1 MKLDHSIFGGTL
13 HYRLFV
19 IFFRV
24 FICRYIKINGGAG
37 ECKFTTVILILIL

>member
-37 ECKFTTVILILIL
+37 GSKFTTVILILIL

>member
-37 ECKFTTVILILIL
+37 ENKFTTVILILIL

>member
-1 MKLDHSIFGGTL
+1 MKLDHSIFGGIL

-37 ECKFTTVILILIL
+37 ESKFTTVILILIL